1 MENGNYRHL
10 VGRNS
15 ICIYNMGN
23 LCSFKIISFSF
34 YQKKVSYACYE
45 IFYFIFDF
53 LVLFSSFCI
62 LCSTFLFCFIFDFFV
77 LFYFRL
83 LYFVLCSNFKQ
94 GLRRS
99 RRDSI
104 RTDRGDGRR
113 CLGKVRRHVT
123 LEVKV
128 SQLIAL
134 LQLEK

>member
-23 LCSFKIISFSF
+23 LCSFEIISFSF
-34 YQKKVSYACYE
+34 YQKKVSYTCYE
-45 IFYFIFDF
+45 IFYF
-53 LVLFSSFCI
+53 V
-62 LCSTFLFCFIFDFFV
+62 LFCFSTFIFCFV
-77 LFYFRL
+77 FQLFVFCFVFQLFVFYVRL
-83 LYFVLCSNFKQ
+83 FCFDLHFFKQ

-104 RTDRGDGRR
+104 RTNRGDGRR
-113 CLGKVRRHVT
+113 CLGKMRRHVT